1 MILRHLRALPNVP
14 SPRNASIYKKLIN
27 QNDALA
33 YPVIA
38 NVGSNLIL
46 EMASIARVAARW
58 RIITALWVIRIGTL
72 IISPLWRAVTVRAF
86 LMRWAWGSLLIRR
99 LVTWNMLLR
108 PVVMRWWV
116 VVLGDLVTLVMFEL
130 RLSKESI
137 FSVSVVVL
145 LLISIAYFFVSISWP
160 WTLDV
165 TGFLLKMLYS

>member
-14 SPRNASIYKKLIN
+14 SPRKASIYIKLIN

-46 EMASIARVAARW
+46 EMASIPRVAARW
-58 RIITALWVIRIGTL
+58 IITALWVIRIGTI
-72 IISPLWRAVTVRAF
+72 IISPVWRAVTVRAF

-108 PVVMRWWV
+108 PVVMRGWV

-145 LLISIAYFFVSISWP
+145 LLISVASFFVSISWP